1 MGLHVK
7 PTLRAINEFSQ
18 SIPFGSTIE
27 KIAKIRSDISDLRKN
42 ESGGEKQ
49 QGIQQLED
57 QLLQAYSQLAA
68 EAQQK
73 AAGN

>member
-18 SIPFGSTIE
+18 SIPFGDTIE
-27 KIAKIRSDISDLRKN
+27 KIAKIRSNISDLRKN
-42 ESGGEKQ
+42 ESGGDKQ
-49 QGIQQLED
+49 QSIQDLED
-57 QLLQAYSQLAA
+57 QLLKAYGELAA